1 MAGKSGAPAI
11 VEVAITPLRWG
22 EPAQSV
28 STMVQEAGACIDA
41 GAGIVHHHHDM
52 RLDEASAIRQI
63 LDTSAG
69 IQAAHPSTLVYT
81 DYLTGKRAWEE
92 NAHLRPMAEAGL
104 LRMFAID
111 PGLTTFASFDEHG
124 VPTRTYSDGLHFGEA
139 HEMVEFSKEHGV
151 PISLGVFEPGH
162 LRWILAYER
171 RVGFSS
177 GTIVKLYFGG
187 AWSVDRPDTEAVNF
201 GLPPTPAALDV
212 YLAMM
217 DSSSLPWVV
226 SLFGDSLLDTPLA
239 RAALERGGH
248 LRVGI
253 EDAAGRSPR
262 TNLEMVEAAVALADE
277 VGRPVVSGPDALA
290 VLQEPSRARRST
302 S

>member
-1 MAGKSGAPAI
+1 MPGAPAI

-22 EPAQSV
+22 TPAQSV
-28 STMVQEAGACIDA
+28 ATMVAEAGECIDA

-52 RLDEASAIRQI
+52 RLDEPGAIRQ
-63 LDTSAG
+63 LADVSAG

-92 NAHLRPMAEAGL
+92 NAHLRPMAEEGL

-111 PGLTTFASFDEHG
+111 PGLTTFASYDADG
-124 VPTRTYSDGLHFGEA
+124 VPSRTYVDGLHFGEA
-139 HEMVEFSKEHGV
+139 HEMIEFSKEHGV

-162 LRWILAYER
+162 LRWIMAYER
-171 RVGFSS
+171 RVGFSP

-187 AWSVDRPDTEAVNF
+187 AWAVDRPDTEAVNF
-201 GLPPTPAALDV
+201 GLPPTPEALDV

-217 DSSSLPWVV
+217 DGSRLPWIV
-226 SLFGDSLLDTPLA
+226 SLFGDSLLDSPLA
-239 RAALERGGH
+239 RHALERGGH

-253 EDAAGRSPR
+253 EDAAGRSSL
-262 TNLEMVEAAVALADE
+262 TNAEMVSRATDLAHQL
-277 VGRPVVSGPDALA
+277 GRPTVTGRDALT
-290 VLQEPSRARRST
+290 VLQGERSLREA
-302 S
+302 